1 MLILRATDVPRALPM
16 AEAIEAVKRAYQ
28 ALSGGQAEM
37 PLRLSLPVK
46 PHDGVSLFMPA
57 YVYTP
62 EEEALAVKVVSVF
75 PRNVGRGLPLIHA
88 AVLVLEANTGRPLAL
103 LEGGTLTAIRTG
115 AASGAATD
123 VLARPDSRV
132 LAVFGAG
139 AQGRTQIEAV
149 CTVRPIERVWLFDLD
164 RARAEALAA
173 EVAGQGPVPQDV
185 RVAASPR
192 EAVAEADVI
201 CTATTSRQPV
211 FADEDL
217 KPGVH
222 INGIGAY
229 TPEMAEVPPET
240 VARALVVVDSR
251 QAALAEAGDL
261 IQPLKAGRITEAH
274 IHAEL
279 GEILLGRKP
288 GRTSPEQITFFKSVG
303 VAVQDALAA
312 RAALRNA
319 LEEGLGQRVSW

>member
-1 MLILRATDVPRALPM
+1 MLILRAADVPRALPM
-16 AEAIEAVKRAYQ
+16 AEAIETVKRAYK
-28 ALSGGQAEM
+28 ALSAGEAEM

-57 YVYTP
+57 YVRTA

-75 PRNVGRGLPLIHA
+75 PHNLERGLPLIHA
-88 AVLVLEANTGRPLAL
+88 AVLVLEARTGRPLAL

-123 VLARPDSRV
+123 VLARPDSHV

-139 AQGRTQIEAV
+139 AQGRTQVEAV
-149 CTVRPIERVWLFDLD
+149 CTVRPIERVWVYDVD
-164 RARAEALAA
+164 AARAEALAA
-173 EVAGQGPVPQDV
+173 ELAGRGPIPDDV

-201 CTATTSRQPV
+201 CTATTSHKPV
-211 FADEDL
+211 FADTDL

-251 QAALAEAGDL
+251 EAALAEAGDI
-261 IQPLKAGRITEAH
+261 IQPLRAGRITEDH

-288 GRTSPEQITFFKSVG
+288 GRTSPQQITFFKSVG
-303 VAVQDALAA
+303 VAVQDALTA
-312 RAALRNA
+312 RVALRNA
-319 LEEGLGQRVSW
+319 LEDGLGERVSW

>member
-28 ALSGGQAEM
+28 ALSAGEAEV
-37 PLRLSLPVK
+37 PLRLSLPVA
-46 PHDGVSLFMPA
+46 PYEGVSLFMPA
-57 YVYTP
+57 YVHTSQ
-62 EEEALAVKVVSVF
+62 EEALAVKVVSVF
-75 PRNVGRGLPLIHA
+75 PHNVERGLPLIHA
-88 AVLVLEANTGRPLAL
+88 AVLVLEANSGRPLAL
-103 LEGGTLTAIRTG
+103 LEGGALTAIRTG

-173 EVAGQGPVPQDV
+173 EVVGQGPVPQDV

-201 CTATTSRQPV
+201 CTATTSRRPV

-240 VARALVVVDSR
+240 VARALVVVDAR

-261 IQPLKAGRITEAH
+261 IQPLRAGRITEAH

-303 VAVQDALAA
+303 VAVQDVLTA
-312 RAALRNA
+312 RVALRNA
-319 LEEGLGQRVSW
+319 LEEGLGQRVTW

>member
-28 ALSGGQAEM
+28 ALSAGEAEV
-37 PLRLSLPVK
+37 PLRLSLPVA
-46 PHDGVSLFMPA
+46 PHEGVSLFMPA
-57 YVYTP
+57 YVHTSQ
-62 EEEALAVKVVSVF
+62 EEALAVKVVSVF
-75 PRNVGRGLPLIHA
+75 PHNVERGLPLIHA

-173 EVAGQGPVPQDV
+173 EVAGKGPVPTDV

-192 EAVAEADVI
+192 EAVAEADVV
-201 CTATTSRQPV
+201 CTATTSTTPV

-229 TPEMAEVPPET
+229 TPEMVEVPPDT

-261 IQPLKAGRITEAH
+261 IQPLRAGRITEAH

-303 VAVQDALAA
+303 VAVQDALTA
-312 RAALRNA
+312 RVALRNA
-319 LEEGLGQRVSW
+319 LEEGLGQRVTW